1 MKFAYSVDAKGETN
15 GPTRSFS
22 DREWELINRQKV
34 IRWVLVIDPLKVERK
49 KVAQETMVKAVVE
62 EAVIK
67 KPVTCKGSKKKK

>member
-1 MKFAYSVDAKGETN
+1 MKFAYSVNAKGETN

-22 DREWELINRQKV
+22 DREWEQIMKQKV
-34 IRWVLVIDPLKVERK
+34 IRWVLVVDPLKVERE
-49 KVAQETMVKAVVE
+49 KVAQ